1 VRARVDGFVARPLKR
16 PGEPVA
22 AGEAV
27 VLLDD
32 ADLLL
37 DRDRCRARA
46 EAAAQRCA
54 AARADL
60 RALEQKRE
68 HLRALHATRTA
79 AAYELTQTQA
89 EVEAAAA
96 RVKALDEERKE
107 ASSEGV
113 ALERRIGCCRCA
125 AQGAGTLGELLRGAG
140 DYVRTGDPVAVV
152 HSPRRQ
158 VRVLLPSATCRGAAA
173 FSFAL
178 AWNGEWQALLPSLTE
193 GPQAELS
200 QAERSVALEIPAGV
214 DLQIGQT
221 VDVEVVAP

>member
-1 VRARVDGFVARPLKR
+1 
-16 PGEPVA
+16 
-22 AGEAV
+22 
-27 VLLDD
+27 VLLEDT
-32 ADLLL
+32 DLLL

-68 HLRALHATRTA
+68 HLRALHATRSA
-79 AAYELTQTQA
+79 ASFELTQNQA

-96 RVKALDEERKE
+96 RVKALEEERKE
-107 ASSEGV
+107 VSSEGV

-125 AQGAGTLGELLRGAG
+125 AQGAGTVGELLRGAG
-140 DYVRTGDPVAVV
+140 DYARTGEPVAVV
-152 HSPRRQ
+152 YSLRRQ
-158 VRVLLPSATCRGAAA
+158 VRVVVPSATCRGATG

-178 AWNGEWQALLPSLTE
+178 DWKGEWQPLLSSPAE
-193 GPQAELS
+193 GPQAG
-200 QAERSVALEIPAGV
+200 RSVALEIPAGV